1 MAKEIENAFA
11 DITGELNDKS
21 FNASNYLASVGTE
34 EVVLKLIELFKSNDT
49 EARLIAARTLGLIKN
64 NELALPLMLEA
75 LKQPENA
82 SILGELLMALEGF
95 DISDSYVEI
104 FKHYLFGSFK
114 VSRVATDLLDH
125 KEFNITARVIKK
137 AQKHWSHYANNVK
150 HDEAF
155 ELQKIEVE
163 ERMND
168 LKSFVETEN
177 D

>member
-1 MAKEIENAFA
+1 MAKEVEQALAEIK
-11 DITGELNDKS
+11 GELNDKS
-21 FNASNYLASVGTE
+21 FNASNYLASIGTE
-34 EVVLKLIELFKSNDT
+34 EVVSTLVELLTNDNPET
-49 EARLIAARTLGLIKN
+49 RLIAARTLGISKN
-64 NELALPLMLEA
+64 NDAALPHILEA
-75 LKQPENA
+75 LKQRENVT
-82 SILGELLMALEGF
+82 ILGDLLMALEGF
-95 DISDSYVEI
+95 DISESYVEL

-114 VSRVATDLLDH
+114 VSRTAADLLDH

-137 AQKHWSHYANNVK
+137 AQKHWAHYENNVK

-168 LKSFVETEN
+168 LKSFIETEK